1 VNAAKALGLLEA
13 REWKLALAESLTG
26 GLLAD
31 AFVQVPGASKA
42 LRGSVVAYATDVKH
56 SVLGVEEDLLA
67 QVGPVNPEVA
77 LAMAV
82 GAANQ
87 LGADV
92 ALATTGV
99 AGPDEQDGN
108 PVGTVFIALVT
119 PIGSDVRALQLSGDR
134 ASIRNQ
140 AVEEAVSMLEEF
152 LTDNSQQS
160 RA

>member
-1 VNAAKALGLLEA
+1 MSATAALSLLEG
-13 REWKLALAESLTG
+13 RGWKLAVAESLTG

-31 AFVQVPGASKA
+31 AFVRVPGASKV
-42 LRGSVVAYATDVKH
+42 LRGSIVAYATDLKH
-56 SVLGVEEDLLA
+56 SALGVPEELLA

-82 GAANQ
+82 GAANK
-87 LGADV
+87 LSADV

-119 PIGSDVRALQLSGDR
+119 PLGSDVTALQLSGDR
-134 ASIRNQ
+134 ASIRLQ
-140 AVEEAVSMLEEF
+140 AAEAAVSLLEEF
-152 LTDNSQQS
+152 LTENSQQ
-160 RA
+160 

>member
-1 VNAAKALGLLEA
+1 MSAAVALSLLES
-13 REWKLALAESLTG
+13 RGWKLALAESLTG

-31 AFVQVPGASKA
+31 VFVQVPGASKV
-42 LRGSVVAYATDVKH
+42 LRGSIVAYATDVKH
-56 SVLGVEEDLLA
+56 SVLGVQEDLLA
-67 QVGPVNPEVA
+67 KVGPVNPEVA

-87 LGADV
+87 LSADV

-119 PIGSDVRALQLSGDR
+119 PLGSDVAALQLSGDR
-134 ASIRNQ
+134 ASIRLQ
-140 AVEEAVSMLEEF
+140 AAEAAVSLLEEF
-152 LTDNSQQS
+152 LTENSQQ
-160 RA
+160 

>member
-1 VNAAKALGLLEA
+1 MNAAKALGLLEA

>member
-1 VNAAKALGLLEA
+1 VNAAKSLGLLEA

-152 LTDNSQQS
+152 LTDNSQQ
-160 RA
+160 

>member
-1 VNAAKALGLLEA
+1 MNAAKALGLLEA

-87 LGADV
+87 LVADV

-152 LTDNSQQS
+152 LTDNSQQ
-160 RA
+160 

>member
-1 VNAAKALGLLEA
+1 MNAAKALGLLEA

-108 PVGTVFIALVT
+108 AVGTVFIALVT

-152 LTDNSQQS
+152 LTDNSQQ
-160 RA
+160 

>member
-1 VNAAKALGLLEA
+1 MNAAKSLGLLEA

-31 AFVQVPGASKA
+31 AFVQVPGASNA

-152 LTDNSQQS
+152 LTDNSQQ
-160 RA
+160 

>member
-1 VNAAKALGLLEA
+1 MNAAKSLGLLEA

-108 PVGTVFIALVT
+108 PVGAVFIALVT

-152 LTDNSQQS
+152 LTDNSQQ
-160 RA
+160 

>member
-1 VNAAKALGLLEA
+1 MNAAKSLGLLEA

-152 LTDNSQQS
+152 LTDNSQQ
-160 RA
+160 

>member
-1 VNAAKALGLLEA
+1 MNAAKALGLLEA

-31 AFVQVPGASKA
+31 AFVQVPGASKV

-108 PVGTVFIALVT
+108 AVGTVFIALVT

-152 LTDNSQQS
+152 LTDNSQQ
-160 RA
+160 

>member
-1 VNAAKALGLLEA
+1 VNAAKSLGLLEA

-31 AFVQVPGASKA
+31 AFVQVPGASNA

-152 LTDNSQQS
+152 LTDNSQQ
-160 RA
+160 

>member
-1 VNAAKALGLLEA
+1 MNAAKALGLLEA

-140 AVEEAVSMLEEF
+140 AVEEAVSMLEDF
-152 LTDNSQQS
+152 LTDNSQQ
-160 RA
+160 

>member
-1 VNAAKALGLLEA
+1 MNAAKALGLLEA

-99 AGPDEQDGN
+99 AAPDDQDGN

-152 LTDNSQQS
+152 LTDNSQQ
-160 RA
+160 

>member
-1 VNAAKALGLLEA
+1 MNAAKALGLLEA

-26 GLLAD
+26 GLLTD

-87 LGADV
+87 LVADV

-152 LTDNSQQS
+152 LTDNSQQ
-160 RA
+160 

>member
-1 VNAAKALGLLEA
+1 MNAAKSLGLLEA

-42 LRGSVVAYATDVKH
+42 LRGSVVAYASDVKH

-152 LTDNSQQS
+152 LTDNSQQ
-160 RA
+160 

>member
-152 LTDNSQQS
+152 LTDNSQQ
-160 RA
+160 

>member
-1 VNAAKALGLLEA
+1 MNAAKALGLLEA

-152 LTDNSQQS
+152 LTDNSQQ
-160 RA
+160 

>member
-87 LGADV
+87 LVADV

-152 LTDNSQQS
+152 LTDNSQQ
-160 RA
+160 

>member
-1 VNAAKALGLLEA
+1 MNAAKALGLLEA

-31 AFVQVPGASKA
+31 AFVQVPGASKV

-56 SVLGVEEDLLA
+56 SVLGVEADLLA

-99 AGPDEQDGN
+99 AGPDAQDGN

-119 PIGSDVRALQLSGDR
+119 PIVSDVRALQLSGDR

-152 LTDNSQQS
+152 LTDNSQQ
-160 RA
+160 